1 MKLLDQV
8 VPPAGGQWSLHA
20 QARMSNVCI
29 NSDHH
34 FLTSLHPSLPLYCS
48 STWFISMLVF
58 KKKTLTFLYERPQLL
73 PDSSFYIMSH
83 SFTSQIFAL
92 TEKVTLKPILH
103 QGIYIKRKL
112 QE

>member
-34 FLTSLHPSLPLYCS
+34 FLTSLRPSLPLDCS
-48 STWFISMLVF
+48 STWFILMLVF
-58 KKKTLTFLYERPQLL
+58 KKNP
-73 PDSSFYIMSH
+73 SHFYMNGPSCFQTPVFI
-83 SFTSQIFAL
+83 
-92 TEKVTLKPILH
+92 
-103 QGIYIKRKL
+103 
-112 QE
+112 